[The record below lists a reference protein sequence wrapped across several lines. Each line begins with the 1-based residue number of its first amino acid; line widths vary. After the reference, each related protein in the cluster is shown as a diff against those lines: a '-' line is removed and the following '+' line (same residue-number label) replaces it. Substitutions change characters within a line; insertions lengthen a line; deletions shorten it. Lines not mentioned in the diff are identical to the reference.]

1 MTIDKICSCGATFRK
16 VSDTH
21 YRCPNCNNGLVI
33 LQIEKPQLIKLSP
46 KITDDGIY
54 VPISE
59 YVYSNEPQDYMCIM
73 TKEMF
78 VEAYKKYILED
89 NGNEK

>member
-1 MTIDKICSCGATFRK
+1 MITDKICSCGATFRK
-16 VSDTH
+16 VSDTQ
-21 YRCPNCNNGLVI
+21 YRCPNCNNGMI
-33 LQIEKPQLIKLSP
+33 IIQTEKPRLIKLSP
-46 KITDDGIY
+46 KIDEDGIY

-59 YVYSNEPQDYMCIM
+59 YVYSNEPQDYRCIM

-89 NGNEK
+89 NNEK